1 MSLFVLRH
9 AKTEQRSH
17 SGKDID
23 RDLKDK
29 GLRQLELM
37 GDFLD
42 SNFNK
47 LSFRVYCS
55 NATRTRSTLREIE
68 PIINVEKLTF
78 HDELYLPSLKQL
90 IQFIGN
96 QSDKSENILLIGHN
110 FGLSE
115 LCTYISGETTLLPT
129 CGLVVY
135 DFPDFSNINEISK
148 ETGIEKYRYFP
159 KV

>member
-1 MSLFVLRH
+1 MKLFVLRH
-9 AKTEQRSH
+9 AKTEQKSH

-23 RDLKDK
+23 RDLKHK
-29 GLRQLELM
+29 GRKQLELM
-37 GDFLD
+37 TDFFD
-42 SNFNK
+42 SNFDEIG
-47 LSFRVYCS
+47 FRIYCS
-55 NATRTRSTLREIE
+55 NSTRTRSTLRELE
-68 PIINVEKLTF
+68 PILNIKELTY
-78 HDELYLPSLKQL
+78 HDDLYLPSLKQL
-90 IQFIGN
+90 LHFLGS
-96 QSDKSENILLIGHN
+96 QSDESEKILLIGHN

>member
-1 MSLFVLRH
+1 MRLFVLRH
-9 AKTEQRSH
+9 AKTEQNSH

-23 RDLKDK
+23 RDLKHK
-29 GLRQLELM
+29 GLQQLELM

-47 LSFRVYCS
+47 INFRVFCS
-55 NATRTRSTLREIE
+55 NSTRTRNTLRELE
-68 PIINVEKLTF
+68 PIINIKDLTF

-90 IQFIGN
+90 LHFFGIQ
-96 QSDKSENILLIGHN
+96 SEKSEDILLLGHN

-115 LCTYISGETTLLPT
+115 LCTYISGKTTLLPT

-148 ETGIEKYRYFP
+148 ETGIEIYRYFP

>member
-1 MSLFVLRH
+1 LRLFVLRH
-9 AKTEQRSH
+9 AKTEQRSL

-37 GDFLD
+37 RGFFD

-47 LSFRVYCS
+47 LNLRVYCS
-55 NATRTRSTLREIE
+55 NAKRTRSTLRGIE
-68 PIINVEKLTF
+68 PIINVKKLTF

-90 IQFIGN
+90 IKFLGN
-96 QSDKSENILLIGHN
+96 QSDKSEDILLIGHN

-115 LCTYISGETTLLPT
+115 LCTYVSGETTLLPT

-135 DFPDFSNINEISK
+135 DFPEFSNINEISK